1 MTIETERNSQAQ
13 ANPVF
18 MTAKTAICLMAAA
31 NIPDASTIV
40 RCLELENRDPLQNM
54 IDPDVILG
62 NALVV
67 ETKYRAMCSLI
78 KDSGCHVCVD
88 LPCGYTPKALH
99 LSKAG
104 MRFIGLDLPI
114 VVQEIEPIIRSL
126 TTSSD
131 EISFHGIDATNY
143 ESIRTALQNVTG
155 PLCITTEG
163 MMMYFDAHEADAV
176 VSNIRAM
183 LELHGGLWITPD
195 PEFILQFFYSFRS
208 IFGKDSLAKLA
219 TSKESAQQ
227 QANVTNLSNPLIIN
241 PDDISRSAKTAE
253 NFINSHGMKVEKI
266 TLAEHIPNL
275 SIYQQ
280 LTQEQIRNFKTAMN
294 DCHYWVITLDE
305 QRQQADDTE
314 QQSTPFEMNYT
325 LENNLFKVS
334 IVGRLDSLTAPQ
346 LLTAWEKI
354 KTTSMPIGAE
364 IDCAKLE
371 YITSAGIRVF
381 LIIQKALGRN
391 LTLTNINSALENLF
405 IQKGFSVPVQR

>member
-1 MTIETERNSQAQ
+1 MSIENERNSQAQ

-31 NIPDASTIV
+31 DISDASAIV
-40 RCLELENRDPLQNM
+40 RYLGLENHDPLQNM
-54 IDPDVILG
+54 TDPDVVLG

-67 ETKYRAMCSLI
+67 ETKYRTMCSLI
-78 KDSGCHVCVD
+78 KNSGCHICVD

-126 TTSSD
+126 TAGSD

-143 ESIRTALQNVTG
+143 ESIRTALHNVTG

-163 MMMYFDAHEADAV
+163 MMMYFDAHEADIV

-183 LELHGGLWITPD
+183 LEQHGGLWITPD

-219 TSKESAQQ
+219 ASKESAQQ
-227 QANVTNLSNPLIIN
+227 QANVASLSNPLIIN
-241 PDDISRSAKTAE
+241 PDDIIRSSKTAE
-253 NFINSHGMKVEKI
+253 DFINSHGMKVKKM

-275 SIYQQ
+275 RIYRQ

-294 DCHYWVITLDE
+294 DCHYWIITLDE
-305 QRQQADDTE
+305 QRQSADNAE
-314 QQSTPFEMNYT
+314 QQATPFEMNYA
-325 LENNLFKVS
+325 LENNMFKVS
-334 IVGRLDSLTAPQ
+334 IGGRLDSLTAPQ

-354 KTTSMPIGAE
+354 KTASMPVGAE
-364 IDCAKLE
+364 IDCAKLG

-381 LIIQKALGRN
+381 LILQKALGKN
-391 LTLTNINSALENLF
+391 LTLTNVNPSMEKLF
-405 IQKGFSVPVQR
+405 IQKGFTVPPLR

>member
-31 NIPDASTIV
+31 DITDASAIV
-40 RCLELENRDPLQNM
+40 RCLGLENHNPLQNM
-54 IDPDVILG
+54 TDPDVVLG

-67 ETKYRAMCSLI
+67 ETKYRTMCSLI
-78 KDSGCHVCVD
+78 KNSGCHICVD

-114 VVQEIEPIIRSL
+114 VVQEIAPIIRSL
-126 TTSSD
+126 TAGSD

-163 MMMYFDAHEADAV
+163 MMMYFDAHEADTV

-183 LELHGGLWITPD
+183 LEQHGGLWITPD

-208 IFGKDSLAKLA
+208 IFGKDSPAKLA
-219 TSKESAQQ
+219 ASKESAQQ
-227 QANVTNLSNPLIIN
+227 QANVASLSNPLIIN
-241 PDDISRSAKTAE
+241 PDDIIRSSKTAE
-253 NFINSHGMKVEKI
+253 DFINSHGMKVKKI
-266 TLAEHIPNL
+266 TLAEYIPNL
-275 SIYQQ
+275 SIYRQ

-294 DCHYWVITLDE
+294 DCHYWIITLDE
-305 QRQQADDTE
+305 QKQPADNAE
-314 QQSTPFEMNYT
+314 QQVTPFEMNYA
-325 LENNLFKVS
+325 LENNMFKVS
-334 IVGRLDSLTAPQ
+334 IGGRLDSLTAPQ

-354 KTTSMPIGAE
+354 KTTSMPVGAE
-364 IDCAKLE
+364 IDCAKLG

-381 LIIQKALGRN
+381 LILQKALGKN
-391 LTLTNINSALENLF
+391 LTLTNVNPSMEKLF
-405 IQKGFSVPVQR
+405 IQKGFTVPPLR

>member
-1 MTIETERNSQAQ
+1 MSIETERNSQAQ

-31 NIPDASTIV
+31 DITDASAIV
-40 RCLELENRDPLQNM
+40 RCLGLENHNPLQNM
-54 IDPDVILG
+54 TDPDVVLG

-67 ETKYRAMCSLI
+67 ETKYRTMCSLI
-78 KDSGCHVCVD
+78 KNSGCHICVD

-114 VVQEIEPIIRSL
+114 VVQEIAPIIRSL
-126 TTSSD
+126 TAGSD

-163 MMMYFDAHEADAV
+163 MMMYFDAHEADTV

-183 LELHGGLWITPD
+183 LEQHGGLWITPD

-208 IFGKDSLAKLA
+208 IFGKDSPAKLA
-219 TSKESAQQ
+219 ASKESAQQ
-227 QANVTNLSNPLIIN
+227 QANVASLSNPLIIN
-241 PDDISRSAKTAE
+241 PDDIIRSSKTAE
-253 NFINSHGMKVEKI
+253 DFINSHGMKVKKI
-266 TLAEHIPNL
+266 TLAEYIPNL
-275 SIYQQ
+275 SIYRQ

-294 DCHYWVITLDE
+294 DCHYWIITLDE
-305 QRQQADDTE
+305 QKQPADNAE
-314 QQSTPFEMNYT
+314 QQVTPFEMNYA
-325 LENNLFKVS
+325 LENNMFKVS
-334 IVGRLDSLTAPQ
+334 IGGRLDSLTAPQ

-354 KTTSMPIGAE
+354 KTTSMPVGAE
-364 IDCAKLE
+364 IDCAKLG

-381 LIIQKALGRN
+381 LILQKALGKN
-391 LTLTNINSALENLF
+391 LTLTNVNPSMEKLF
-405 IQKGFSVPVQR
+405 IQKGFTVPPLR

>member
-163 MMMYFDAHEADAV
+163 MMMYFDAHEADTV

-183 LELHGGLWITPD
+183 LEQHGGLWITPD

-208 IFGKDSLAKLA
+208 IFGNDSLTKLA

-381 LIIQKALGRN
+381 LIMQKALGRN

>member
-1 MTIETERNSQAQ
+1 MSIENERNSQAQ

-31 NIPDASTIV
+31 DITDASAIV
-40 RCLELENRDPLQNM
+40 RCLGLENHNPLQNM
-54 IDPDVILG
+54 TDPDVVLG

-67 ETKYRAMCSLI
+67 ETKYRTMCSLI
-78 KDSGCHVCVD
+78 KDSGCPICVD

-114 VVQEIEPIIRSL
+114 VVQEIAPIIRSL
-126 TTSSD
+126 TAGSD

-143 ESIRTALQNVTG
+143 ESIRTALQSVTG

-163 MMMYFDAHEADAV
+163 MMMYFDAHEADTV

-183 LELHGGLWITPD
+183 LERHGGLWITPD

-208 IFGKDSLAKLA
+208 IFGKDSRAKLA
-219 TSKESAQQ
+219 ASKKTAQQ
-227 QANVTNLSNPLIIN
+227 QSDVASLSNPLIVN
-241 PDDISRSAKTAE
+241 PDDVIRSTKTAE
-253 NFINSHGMKVEKI
+253 DFINSHGMKVEKI

-275 SIYQQ
+275 NIYRQ
-280 LTQEQIRNFKTAMN
+280 LTQEQIRNFKTAMK
-294 DCHYWVITLDE
+294 DCHYWIITLDE
-305 QRQQADDTE
+305 QRQQADNTE
-314 QQSTPFEMNYT
+314 QQTMPFEMNYA
-325 LENNLFKVS
+325 LENNMFKVS
-334 IVGRLDSLTAPQ
+334 IGGRLDSLTAPQ

-354 KTTSMPIGAE
+354 KNTSMPVGAE

-381 LIIQKALGRN
+381 LILQKALGKN
-391 LTLTNINSALENLF
+391 LTLTNVNPSMEKLF
-405 IQKGFSVPVQR
+405 IQKGFTVPPLR

>member
-18 MTAKTAICLMAAA
+18 ITAKTAICLMAAA
-31 NIPDASTIV
+31 DISDASAIV
-40 RCLELENRDPLQNM
+40 RCLGLENHAPLQNM
-54 IDPDVILG
+54 TDPDVVLG

-67 ETKYRAMCSLI
+67 ETKYRTMCSLI
-78 KDSGCHVCVD
+78 KNSGCHICVD

-99 LSKAG
+99 LSQAG

-114 VVQEIEPIIRSL
+114 VVQEIAPIIRSL

-131 EISFHGIDATNY
+131 EITFHGIDATNY

-163 MMMYFDAHEADAV
+163 MMMYFDAHEADTV

-183 LELHGGLWITPD
+183 LEQHGGLWITPD

-208 IFGKDSLAKLA
+208 IFGKDSPAKLA
-219 TSKESAQQ
+219 ASKESAQQ
-227 QANVTNLSNPLIIN
+227 QANVASLSNPLIIN
-241 PDDISRSAKTAE
+241 PDDIIRSTKTAE
-253 NFINSHGMKVEKI
+253 DFINSHGMKVKKI

-275 SIYQQ
+275 SIYRQ

-294 DCHYWVITLDE
+294 DCHYWIITLDE
-305 QRQQADDTE
+305 QRQPADNAE
-314 QQSTPFEMNYT
+314 QQATPFEMNYA
-325 LENNLFKVS
+325 LENNMFKVS
-334 IVGRLDSLTAPQ
+334 IGGRLDSLTAPQ

-354 KTTSMPIGAE
+354 KTTSMPVGAE
-364 IDCAKLE
+364 IDCAKLG

-381 LIIQKALGRN
+381 LILQKALGKN
-391 LTLTNINSALENLF
+391 LALTNVNPSMEKLF
-405 IQKGFSVPVQR
+405 IQKGFTIPPLR